1 MLDLHRMF
9 TETDFRPELRKISVP
24 MLLIHRDNDTST
36 PIETTAT
43 QNSTTDGGLPTEG
56 LRGCGTQVPITHAD
70 HLNQDLRAFAN
81 S

>member
-36 PIETTAT
+36 PIETTASKT
-43 QNSTTDGGLPTEG
+43 APLMAGCQLKVYEG
-56 LRGCGTQVPITHAD
+56 AAHRC
-70 HLNQDLRAFAN
+70 R
-81 S
+81 